1 MYQADEKKSL
11 TRKEKTEAGT
21 ETGATVTMVHLTTVR
36 KRIRK
41 HLKTNSPFHLPPMNK
56 VIVFCLLFFVT
67 ACQSN
72 IAYHYYQPVAAT
84 GWTNSDTLHYTYT
97 PTTLPTKQELE
108 IGIRHLDSYPYR
120 DLWLT
125 ISQHERID
133 TLHIY
138 LANENGSWKGDGI
151 GENRQYTEFL
161 SQIDILPADS
171 NLVFKIM
178 HIMEDDT
185 LKGIKD
191 IGLCI
196 KKKP

>member
-1 MYQADEKKSL
+1 
-11 TRKEKTEAGT
+11 
-21 ETGATVTMVHLTTVR
+21 
-36 KRIRK
+36 
-41 HLKTNSPFHLPPMNK
+41 MNK
-56 VIVFCLLFFVT
+56 VIVFCLLLFAA

-72 IAYHYYQPVAAT
+72 ITYHYYQPVDAT
-84 GWTNSDTLHYTYT
+84 GWTNSDTLRYTYT
-97 PTTLPTKQELE
+97 PTILPNKQELE

-151 GENRQYTEFL
+151 SENRQYSESL
-161 SQIDILPADS
+161 SQIDILPTDS
-171 NLVFKIM
+171 NLVFKIV

-196 KKKP
+196 KEKP